1 MNLNELNFDRL
12 GSWPIRVRII
22 ALTGIFLF
30 TLILG
35 YLFLIKPRLT
45 QLHNLEKQQ
54 SDLESRYQ
62 REHQQVAVLSEYEN
76 QLVSMQKTVTTLSL
90 QLTTANEIP
99 PLIDTI
105 AKLAVANDLAVNL
118 VKPEQESVREFYSVM
133 PINIAVTGDYHHLA
147 LFISQLSTLQK
158 AMTFDDFTMTTL
170 NRKTEDD
177 SGLTLLELNATA
189 IIYAHRQ

>member
-1 MNLNELNFDRL
+1 MNLNELSFDRL
-12 GSWPIRVRII
+12 GSWPIGVRII
-22 ALTGIFLF
+22 ALTVIFLI

-35 YLFLIKPRLT
+35 CLFLIKPRLT
-45 QLHNLEKQQ
+45 QLRNLEKQQ
-54 SDLESRYQ
+54 SDLKSRYQ
-62 REHQQVAVLSEYEN
+62 SEYQQVSVLPEYEN
-76 QLVSMQKTVTTLSL
+76 QLVSMQKTVKTLSM

-105 AKLAVANDLAVNL
+105 AKMAVANNLAVNL

-158 AMTFDDFTMTTL
+158 VMTFDDFTMTTL
-170 NRKTEDD
+170 NRKAKDS
-177 SGLTLLELNATA
+177 SGLTLLEMNVTATV
-189 IIYAHRQ
+189 YMRL